1 MNAPAADATERV
13 RLDCWLWAARF
24 YKTRTLAKAAVTG
37 GKVHCNGVRV
47 KPAKPVASGDELTV
61 TRGEVVQTVLVTAV
75 SARRRGAK
83 EAATL
88 YAETPSSVA
97 RRDAIRAQR
106 RHERAG
112 MTLPARRPD
121 KRERRRLRQVRAG
134 S

>member
-1 MNAPAADATERV
+1 MNAPTADAPERV

-24 YKTRTLAKAAVTG
+24 YKTRTLAKAAVAG

-61 TRGEVVQTVLVTAV
+61 TRGEVVQTVLVAAV

-88 YAETPSSVA
+88 YDETSASIA
-97 RRDAIRAQR
+97 RRDAIRTQR

-112 MTLPARRPD
+112 MTPPARRPD

-134 S
+134 V